1 MCAGWGCGH
10 ATPECM
16 AAAGTAWLAARPE
29 TRCSCCLLPLRP
41 ASLTN
46 SPLHSTHPRLP
57 CPALPCSGELMSYER
72 CIFYTVLLSVV
83 SLDRPTLKDKVGAA
97 AAAADAAA
105 AAAAAAGGARLPCC
119 GALLPSRPVRGRGQ
133 AANGAAWGE
142 GPGAECDAATL
153 ALSSPTPCLP
163 PLAPLLSSF
172 PSLPPGHRLSR
183 GAERDRRPAPHAP
196 LPLLPLRVQ
205 VRRVLQGEC
214 SPLEPC

>member
-1 MCAGWGCGH
+1 MPLPSVWLLQEPHGLLRAPRPT
-10 ATPECM
+10 AP
-16 AAAGTAWLAARPE
+16 AACCPSDPLPSQTHLYTQPTLA
-29 TRCSCCLLPLRP
+29 
-41 ASLTN
+41 
-46 SPLHSTHPRLP
+46 

-97 AAAADAAA
+97 AAAA
-105 AAAAAAGGARLPCC
+105 AGGARLPCC
-119 GALLPSRPVRGRGQ
+119 GALLPSCPVRGRGQ

-142 GPGAECDAATL
+142 GPGEECDAATL

-163 PLAPLLSSF
+163 PLVPLLSSF

-214 SPLEPC
+214 SQLEPC